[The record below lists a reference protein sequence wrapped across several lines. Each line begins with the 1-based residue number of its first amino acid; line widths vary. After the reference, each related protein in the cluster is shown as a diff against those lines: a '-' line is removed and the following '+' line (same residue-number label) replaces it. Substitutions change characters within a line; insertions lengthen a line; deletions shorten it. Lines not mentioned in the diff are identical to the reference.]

1 MQSVQMLRNIS
12 ESELS
17 MPVRSEVYPGARIG
31 RWTVLS
37 KCAGDGER
45 RWRCRC
51 DCGTERDVFERSL
64 RYGGSLSCGC
74 LRKDRAYE
82 AIARDLTG
90 QRFGRLTVIGIAMTD
105 GKSGCQWRC
114 RCDCGKETVLA
125 GTLLMTGKR
134 TSCGCDTVKKYAF
147 SDISGQKFHRL
158 TALYPLDKRTAKGG
172 VIWHCRCEC
181 GNELDVPYNN
191 LLYSNLRSCGCRR
204 REHDMQLKELL
215 PHVDGTSIC
224 HLRSKKTPK
233 NNTTGV
239 RGVYLIRGRYVA
251 KIVFQKKQYLLGTY
265 DKLEDAADAR
275 REAEAVLNDQVATFY
290 DRWADKAKEDREWAD
305 ANPISISVERRNGE
319 LRVELLP
326 RLQ

>member
-1 MQSVQMLRNIS
+1 MKQMEDWMKKENTGS
-12 ESELS
+12 
-17 MPVRSEVYPGARIG
+17 
-31 RWTVLS
+31 WTVL
-37 KCAGDGER
+37 GPFHVLPNGEKKYL
-45 RWRCRC
+45 CRC
-51 DCGTERDVFERSL
+51 DCGTERYVLERSL
-64 RYGGSLSCGC
+64 RYGGSKSCGC
-74 LRKDRAYE
+74 QTLQKAAKRREHQLA
-82 AIARDLTG
+82 G
-90 QRFGRLTVIGIAMTD
+90 QRFGELTVLE
-105 GKSGCQWRC
+105 KSKTKAANGATRWICQC
-114 RCDCGKETVLA
+114 SCGNTVEVV
-125 GTLLMTGKR
+125 GTLLVNGRKTH
-134 TSCGCDTVKKYAF
+134 CGCLTRPQYRS
-147 SDISGQKFHRL
+147 SDIRGQKFDRL
-158 TALYPLDKRTAKGG
+158 TALYPLPQRDRKGN

-191 LLYSNLRSCGCRR
+191 LLYSNLKSCGCQR

>member
-1 MQSVQMLRNIS
+1 
-12 ESELS
+12 
-17 MPVRSEVYPGARIG
+17 
-31 RWTVLS
+31 
-37 KCAGDGER
+37 
-45 RWRCRC
+45 
-51 DCGTERDVFERSL
+51 
-64 RYGGSLSCGC
+64 
-74 LRKDRAYE
+74 
-82 AIARDLTG
+82 
-90 QRFGRLTVIGIAMTD
+90 
-105 GKSGCQWRC
+105 
-114 RCDCGKETVLA
+114 
-125 GTLLMTGKR
+125 
-134 TSCGCDTVKKYAF
+134 
-147 SDISGQKFHRL
+147 
-158 TALYPLDKRTAKGG
+158 
-172 VIWHCRCEC
+172 
-181 GNELDVPYNN
+181 
-191 LLYSNLRSCGCRR
+191 
-204 REHDMQLKELL
+204 MQLKELL

-305 ANPISISVERRNGE
+305 ANPISISVERINGE